1 MNFLEYLSTEKR
13 IVLDGPMGTELN
25 RRGINTSLPLWSATA
40 ILESPEVITA
50 IHTDYINAG
59 ADIITSNTFRTD
71 TRTFRKTGLTGNDA
85 KQASCQAVEL
95 AQKAVN
101 NVSPNS
107 RIWIAG
113 SMSPLEDC
121 YRPDLSPDYN
131 SALLEHQEKARWLAD
146 AGVDFILIETMNN
159 FQEAK
164 AAVQAAVET
173 GLPVAV
179 SFILIDSD
187 HILNGDNI
195 IDAYNRMQNM
205 GIRLFS
211 INCCHH
217 QIISDFISKYIHKI
231 HLPLMVYPNAGH
243 FDLRNGWKND
253 PEFTP
258 QHYSDIAANWFEQG
272 VQIIGGCCKTGPD
285 YIRLIQ
291 QKNPVCWGT
300 HRIRE

>member
-1 MNFLEYLSTEKR
+1 MNFSEYLLTKKR

-25 RRGINTSLPLWSATA
+25 QRGINTSLPLWSATA
-40 ILESPEVITA
+40 ILESPELITA

-71 TRTFRKTGLTGNDA
+71 TRTFQKAGLTGNDA
-85 KQASCQAVEL
+85 KQASYQAVDL
-95 AQKAVN
+95 AKKAVN
-101 NVSPNS
+101 NLSPNN

-121 YRPDLSPDYN
+121 YRPDLSPNFD
-131 SALLEHQEKARWLAD
+131 SALIEHREKAGWLAD

-164 AAVQAAVET
+164 TAAQAALET

-195 IDAYNRMQNM
+195 INAYNRMQKT
-205 GIRLFS
+205 GIQLFS

-217 QIISDFISKYIHKI
+217 QIISDFISKHINKI
-231 HLPLMVYPNAGH
+231 HLPLMVYPNAGRI
-243 FDLRNGWKND
+243 DLLTGWKND

-258 QHYSDIAANWFEQG
+258 QHYSDIVTNWFEQG
-272 VQIIGGCCKTGPD
+272 VQIIGGCCGTGPD
-285 YIRLIQ
+285 FIRLIQ
-291 QKNPVCWGT
+291 QKKSGVLGNTPD
-300 HRIRE
+300 